1 MKHIVGFFILLFSF
15 SSLIFSQT
23 QLPMQNTFVGGMGLT
38 WINGDPHYTF
48 RLTPD
53 LSLGKIGVGLDLNLE
68 FDSKGKLRDENF
80 NEFTDYLSVIR
91 YVRYGQKNDKLFVKL
106 GALDYYT
113 LGHGSIMYLYNNS
126 PSFDN
131 RKIGLVFDA
140 DFGNYGLESI
150 YGNFAQAGVVGLR
163 GYVRPLR
170 FTSLNLI
177 PIIRN
182 LEVGASFATDFNDNA
197 GITEGYY
204 DTLAQKFV
212 TTYDEDA
219 INIFGLD
226 LGLPIISMSMFST
239 ELYFDYTNILDF
251 GDGFATGILMNLNT
265 LGMVSASLKLERR
278 WNNEHYLPAYFNS
291 FYELERFNV
300 NKSQGTFT
308 SKAQL
313 LKTMTKAD
321 DGFLGELFVNV
332 LGMIYVNGSFQKLD
346 KTPDSGILHLE
357 ANASPKE
364 APIVVRAG
372 YDKINIKDGGNVFKL
387 DDRSYLYSEIGYKP
401 IQYLLVSMV
410 YFWTF
415 TPLRDENDDVIGFK
429 PQKKIEPRISFVY
442 AF

>member
-1 MKHIVGFFILLFSF
+1 MKHIIGLLLSFFIFSN
-15 SSLIFSQT
+15 LMYSQT
-23 QLPMQNTFVGGMGLT
+23 QLPMQNTFVGGMGLI
-38 WINGDPHYTF
+38 WIDGSPHYSF

-53 LSLGKIGVGLDLNLE
+53 LSLGKIGIGLDLNLE
-68 FDSKGKLRDENF
+68 FDSDGKLRDENF
-80 NEFTDYLSVIR
+80 NEFTDYLSIIR

-113 LGHGSIMYLYNNS
+113 LGHGSMMYMYNNS

-140 DFGNYGLESI
+140 DFGDYGFESI

-163 GYVRPLR
+163 GYIRPLR

-182 LEVGASFATDFNDNA
+182 LEVGASFATDFNENA

-219 INIFGLD
+219 INILGFD
-226 LGLPIISMSMFST
+226 LGLPIISLNMFST

-265 LGMVSASLKLERR
+265 LGAVTASLKFERR
-278 WNNEHYLPAYFNS
+278 WNNEHFLPAYFNS

-300 NKSQGTFT
+300 DKSSGAFT

-313 LKTMTKAD
+313 LKSMMKSD
-321 DGFLGELFVNV
+321 NGFFGELGVNV
-332 LGMIYVNGSFQKLD
+332 LGMVSVIGSFQKLD
-346 KTPDSGILHLE
+346 KTPDSGILHLS
-357 ANASPKE
+357 ADASPKE
-364 APIVVRAG
+364 APVVIRAG
-372 YDKINIKDGGNVFKL
+372 YDKINIQDGGDLFKL

-401 IQYLLVSMV
+401 MKYLLVSMV

-415 TPLRDENDDVIGFK
+415 TPLRDEDDNVIGFK
-429 PQKKIEPRISFVY
+429 PQKKIEPRVSFVY
-442 AF
+442 TF